1 MRTYTLPRTARL
13 KTMGALW
20 RYHSQNVATH
30 AAHDYYNAYLK
41 TMRDLS
47 AFGIGTLSSKAV
59 LDLGCGQRYPFS
71 LLAAGAGARVVALD
85 VTSVE
90 ARLSLP
96 GVLRASRR
104 NGPLR
109 AAKSAV
115 RSVVFDRRYYGEL
128 ERLSG
133 VSRKTAD
140 DVSFVW
146 SDPAS
151 GSYPL
156 QSEQFDLV
164 VSIAVLEHVRDLPLV
179 AKEIARVLKPG
190 GLLYAFVHNYYSL
203 SGGHRLEWA
212 YPDRVGPTD
221 IEPWD
226 HLRSRRWP
234 PDYYLNAFRPETYRR
249 HLGEGLTVLELEGRD
264 EAHDPGGFEGEK
276 YLVGAAADELRSYP
290 RELLLTRAWCIVA
303 RKPVT
308 A

>member
-1 MRTYTLPRTARL
+1 MSRYSLPGTARL
-13 KTMGALW
+13 KTVGALW
-20 RYHSQNVATH
+20 RYHSQNVTNH
-30 AAHDYYNAYLK
+30 AAHDYCNAYLK
-41 TMRDLS
+41 TVRDLG
-47 AFGIGTLSSKAV
+47 AFGIETLRDKAV

-71 LLAAGAGARVVALD
+71 LLAAGAGARVVGLD
-85 VTSVE
+85 VTSIE
-90 ARLSLP
+90 PRLSVA
-96 GVLRASRR
+96 GIVRTSRR
-104 NGPLR
+104 NGLLR

-115 RSVVFDRRYYGEL
+115 RSVVFDRRYYSEL

-133 VSRKTAD
+133 VSRKAAD
-140 DVSFVW
+140 GVSFVW
-146 SDPAS
+146 SDPAV

-164 VSIAVLEHVRDLPLV
+164 VSIAVLEHVRDVPLV

-212 YPDRVGPTD
+212 YPDREAPTD

-234 PDYYLNAFRPETYRR
+234 PDYYLNRLRSDEYRGY
-249 HLGEGLTVLELEGRD
+249 LEAGLTVLQLEGRD
-264 EAHDPGGFEGEK
+264 EAHDAGGYEGER
-276 YLVGAAADELRSYP
+276 YLVGAAAEELRSYP
-290 RELLLTRAWCIVA
+290 RDLLLTRSWCIVA